1 MDKINLNDISCKTQ
15 IGVSPE
21 ERKSPQLILVDLV
34 LHLDL
39 EEASRND
46 DLNKTVDYVEL
57 IDQIQKT
64 TQEGH
69 FRILE
74 SLACKLCQTALRNH
88 RIQRVEVTVRKFPK
102 SLRKKLTHV
111 SVKMARDRK
120 ETRGDRLE
128 FID

>member
-1 MDKINLNDISCKTQ
+1 MDKIKLNDISCKTR
-15 IGVSPE
+15 IGVFPE
-21 ERKSPQLILVDLV
+21 ERKSPQLILIDLV

-39 EEASRND
+39 EEASHND

-57 IDQIQKT
+57 VDQIQKT

-74 SLACKLCQTALRNH
+74 SLAYELCQTALRNH

-102 SLRKKLTHV
+102 TLRP
-111 SVKMARDRK
+111 
-120 ETRGDRLE
+120 
-128 FID
+128 